1 MTQPSTEQKIPKHW
15 QLILDEAAISKAI
28 SRISY
33 EILEKDRSAGKLAIV
48 GIRTAGEYLAKRIF
62 NRLQEIEK
70 SDISYGVVDITLYRD
85 DLATNNA
92 PILKG
97 TEIPFAIANSRI
109 VLVDDVLYTGRTIRA
124 ALDAITD
131 FGRPRTVELACLVDR
146 GHRELPIRADY
157 VGKNVPSN
165 KEDSVKVKLKEM
177 GFTGDGAYLITNDR
191 RIEK

>member
-1 MTQPSTEQKIPKHW
+1 MPKKIPNKNW
-15 QLILDEAAISKAI
+15 QLVLDQVAIDRAI

-33 EILEKDRSAGKLAIV
+33 EILEKHKKGGKLAIV

-62 NRLQEIEK
+62 NRIKEIENT
-70 SDISYGVVDITLYRD
+70 DLFYGVVDITLYRD
-85 DLATNNA
+85 DLATNNS

-97 TEIPFAIANSRI
+97 TEINFSIANCRI

-131 FGRPRTVELACLVDR
+131 FGRPKVVELACLLDR

-157 VGKNVPSN
+157 VGKNIPTN
-165 KEDSVKVKLKEM
+165 KDDSVKVKLREM
-177 GFTGDGAYLITNDR
+177 DYEEDGAYLISTGD
-191 RIEK
+191 K